1 MAYIWSHPLNRWFKW
16 PPWHCPWLHREI
28 IHYEFLTII
37 FCRICTSGSKNV
49 TTSPTSLP
57 KHTKLFNFLTFVF
70 RKYGRSPYC
79 AIRELVL
86 LPSHEVLMRTGSD
99 HISFSLPLQV
109 SLFYA
114 IKWITMENRNYSLF
128 FFVRILNAKK
138 HFTDYCMLFGSVHSI
153 ESSFG
158 KNFKPPT

>member
-57 KHTKLFNFLTFVF
+57 KHTKLFNLNASTH
-70 RKYGRSPYC
+70 SL
-79 AIRELVL
+79 A
-86 LPSHEVLMRTGSD
+86 TN
-99 HISFSLPLQV
+99 ISFKASFNFLYNKTLQGNEVGGKLSDDRANKLIPFSV
-109 SLFYA
+109 SSHQTKYD
-114 IKWITMENRNYSLF
+114 
-128 FFVRILNAKK
+128 
-138 HFTDYCMLFGSVHSI
+138 DYKYI
-153 ESSFG
+153 WWA
-158 KNFKPPT
+158 T